1 MTTTR
6 FLSRP
11 VFRPR
16 RLLLVSGMLV
26 IGLLASAC
34 GGGGD
39 ATEQSDAGKE
49 GGDTFEKL
57 GCGACHGDED
67 GVGPSLVGV
76 FGSEETLEGGETVK
90 VDAAYLERSI
100 LEPQADLVA
109 GFTTKMPLTNVSDTE
124 LASILVYLEELK

>member
-39 ATEQSDAGKE
+39 ATEQSDAGKG
-49 GGDTFEKL
+49 GGDTLEKL